1 MGKATTVN
9 ESAGAAFRRIM
20 LKAACVGA
28 VAALVGLGSSGNP
41 AAAGAF
47 IGCLAAGVYAVGY
60 VRSHVLRSFT
70 ERSFDSRIAK
80 FAALRIGIVALA
92 GVGVEMGFGRSALKA
107 YLLAFMVCFAILV
120 ITEAPRATKQL
131 RARGIIG

>member
-1 MGKATTVN
+1 MS
-9 ESAGAAFRRIM
+9 EPAGAAFRRMM
-20 LKAACVGA
+20 LKAACIGA
-28 VAALVGLGSSGNP
+28 VAALVGLGSAGST
-41 AAAGAF
+41 AATGAF

-60 VRSHVLRSFT
+60 VRSHVLRPFT
-70 ERSFDSRIAK
+70 ERSFDLRIAR
-80 FAALRIGIVALA
+80 FALLRFGIVALA

>member
-1 MGKATTVN
+1 MAEATVG
-9 ESAGAAFRRIM
+9 EPAGAAFRRMM
-20 LKAACVGA
+20 LKAAGVGV
-28 VAALVGLGSSGNP
+28 VAGLVALGSSGNP

-60 VRSHVLRSFT
+60 VRSHVNRPFT
-70 ERSFDSRIAK
+70 ERSFDPRIAK
-80 FAALRIGIVALA
+80 FAALRLGIVTLA
-92 GVGVEMGFGRSALKA
+92 GIGVQMGFGRPALKG
-107 YLLAFMVCFAILV
+107 YLLAFLVCFAILV

>member
-1 MGKATTVN
+1 MS
-9 ESAGAAFRRIM
+9 ESAGAAFRRMM
-20 LKAACVGA
+20 LKAVGA
-28 VAALVGLGSSGNP
+28 GVVAALVALGSSGNP

-60 VRSHVLRSFT
+60 VRSHVFRPFA

-80 FAALRIGIVALA
+80 FAALRLGIVALA
-92 GVGVEMGFGRSALKA
+92 GAGVQMGFGRSALKA
-107 YLLAFMVCFAILV
+107 YLLAFLVCFAILL